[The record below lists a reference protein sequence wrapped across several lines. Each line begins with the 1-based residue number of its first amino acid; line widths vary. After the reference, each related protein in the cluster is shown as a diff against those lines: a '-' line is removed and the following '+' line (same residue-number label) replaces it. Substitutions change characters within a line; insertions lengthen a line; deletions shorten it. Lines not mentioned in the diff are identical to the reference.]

1 MTHTRCSW
9 PLPASE
15 AKRSSWACLAL
26 STHALKEPR
35 SHPATSRGQA
45 VTMRGAR
52 QKFLPKERP
61 PKAMGGRPPKPVV
74 QLQAAYR
81 GSRARAQVSQQQES
95 YRHAWMRYYLRSRD
109 IDAAVAIGYRY
120 ESRDPTFSSALA
132 PAAACLQAA
141 VRGRLARK
149 SVYDMQE
156 RHRQRWIEFYL
167 EQHDCDKARAL
178 GWRPASERAPSCEV
192 VCDPTIAPNRKLAR
206 PPPSPTARPAR
217 LAALDFLRFIGAVHV
232 AAYHLVTGLSVPRD
246 QLPFGIKWG
255 FSWVTFFFILSGF
268 VLMFSREKQGGRPAA
283 FTFQGGS
290 ARAWLWKRL
299 VGAYP
304 LFVLSLLLA
313 KWGSALHT
321 QPLGFWLNLLPM
333 LAMLQAWA
341 PTVHCDDRTFMCTQT
356 AWNEPAWFISCLFF
370 HWLLFPFVFRVL
382 ARASAFCCTAC
393 IAVLLGLSF
402 WELILWPQLTELSPA
417 ELELVG
423 VLAARHP
430 LANMYKF
437 VLGCLLSRLF
447 IACQLMPGTVT
458 EAPTALQLAARYA
471 ATPAAVALC
480 LVFSFVDPDTLS
492 CREAVTVS
500 LYSVLIVSLAC
511 GADPLARVFSLPVFT
526 WWGKL
531 SYAVYMLHSSVMAF
545 VSNLTSNPDWT
556 RNDESYARAFF
567 PTLLVLSLL
576 AHYGVEVPTIA
587 YYRSPPRL
595 WWHEWCIRRQARGRT
610 HEHQDPPVPLT
621 TVAVH
626 SGGSSALAV

>member
-1 MTHTRCSW
+1 MMERRPS
-9 PLPASE
+9 
-15 AKRSSWACLAL
+15 KR
-26 STHALKEPR
+26 
-35 SHPATSRGQA
+35 
-45 VTMRGAR
+45 
-52 QKFLPKERP
+52 
-61 PKAMGGRPPKPVV
+61 VV

-95 YRHAWMRYYLRSRD
+95 YRHAWMRYYLRARD
-109 IDAAVAIGYRY
+109 IDAAVAIGYLFQ
-120 ESRDPTFSSALA
+120 SRDPTYASALA
-132 PAAACLQAA
+132 PAAACLQAV

-149 SVYDMQE
+149 AVYEMQE

-167 EQHDCDKARAL
+167 CCEHDCDKARSL
-178 GWRPASERAPSCEV
+178 GWRPAAERAPNCEV
-192 VCDPTIAPNRKLAR
+192 VCDPTIAPNKPAR
-206 PPPSPTARPAR
+206 PPPLPTPARAAR
-217 LAALDFLRFIGAVHV
+217 LASLDFLRFIGAVHV

-246 QLPFGIKWG
+246 QLPYGVKWG

-290 ARAWLWKRL
+290 ARAWLWKRF

-341 PTVHCDDRTFMCTQT
+341 PTIHCDDRTFMCTQT

-370 HWLLFPFVFRVL
+370 HWLLFPFFYRVL
-382 ARASAFCCTAC
+382 ARASAVCCTAC
-393 IAVLLGLSF
+393 ITVLLGLSF
-402 WELILWPQLTELSPA
+402 WELMLWPQLTELSPA

-423 VLAARHP
+423 ILAARHP
-430 LANMYKF
+430 LANVYKF
-437 VLGCLLSRLF
+437 ILGCLLSRLF
-447 IACQLMPGTVT
+447 IACQLMPGTGT
-458 EAPTALQLAARYA
+458 EAPTALQLATRYA

-480 LVFSFVDPDTLS
+480 LVFSYVDPDTLS

-500 LYSVLIVSLAC
+500 LFSVLIVSLAC
-511 GADPLARVFSLPVFT
+511 GADPLARVLSLPVFS

-556 RNDESYARAFF
+556 RNEGRYARAFF
-567 PTLLVLSLL
+567 PTLLIMSLL

-587 YYRSPPRL
+587 YYSRSPPTL
-595 WWHEWCIRRQARGRT
+595 WWHEWCMRRRAKGRA
-610 HEHQDPPVPLT
+610 HGRQDPPVLT
-621 TVAVH
+621 TVAMH
-626 SGGSSALAV
+626 SGGSGASTLAV